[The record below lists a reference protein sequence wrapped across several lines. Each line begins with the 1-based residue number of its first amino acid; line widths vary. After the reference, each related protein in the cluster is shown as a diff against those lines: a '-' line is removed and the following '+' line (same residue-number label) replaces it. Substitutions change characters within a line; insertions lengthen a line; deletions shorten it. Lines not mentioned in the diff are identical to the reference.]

1 MDKLSLFWIGFNVFV
16 LGMLMLDLGVFH
28 KKSKAVSVREALAW
42 SGLWI
47 SLALVFNVILYY
59 QFGQDKA
66 LEFLTGFVIEKS
78 LSVDNIFVMIVIFSY
93 FRVPAAF
100 QHKVL
105 FWGILG
111 ALVFRIVFILAGVE
125 LIASFHWLI
134 YLFGGFLII
143 TGIRLLRAGD
153 ESIEPEKNPLVKL
166 VRKLM
171 PVTPDYIGNRFFVH
185 QDGRW
190 WATPLFIVVVV
201 IEATDIVFAVDSIP
215 AILAISTD
223 SFIVYTSN
231 VFAILGLRSLYFA
244 VAGIQQYFVHL
255 KYGLSVILVFVG
267 TKMLLV
273 DYVKIPVEYSLLVI
287 ASVLL
292 LSVLASVVFPGRKR
306 PVMEPVAAVNKH
318 ASEVKV

>member
-1 MDKLSLFWIGFNVFV
+1 MDKLTFFWIGFNVFV
-16 LGMLMLDLGVFH
+16 VMMLMLDLGVFH
-28 KKSKAVSVREALAW
+28 KKSRAVTVREALAW
-42 SGLWI
+42 SGFWI
-47 SLALVFNVILYY
+47 VLAMIFNAILYY
-59 QFGQDKA
+59 QFGQQKA
-66 LEFLTGFVIEKS
+66 LEFLTGYVIEKS

-93 FRVPAAF
+93 FRVPPQF

-125 LIASFHWLI
+125 LITSFHWLI
-134 YLFGGFLII
+134 YIFGSFLII

-153 ESIEPEKNPLVKL
+153 ESIEPDKNPLVNLVKKL
-166 VRKLM
+166 I
-171 PVTPDYIGNRFFVH
+171 PVTPDYVGNNFFVR
-185 QDGRW
+185 QDSRW

-244 VAGIQQYFVHL
+244 VAGIQHYFVHL

-267 TKMLLV
+267 VKMLMAE
-273 DYVKIPVEYSLLVI
+273 YIKIPVEYSLLVI
-287 ASVLL
+287 GSVLL
-292 LSVLASVVFPGRKR
+292 LSVLASVVYPGRKKDSMITVDVPR
-306 PVMEPVAAVNKH
+306 EQPADA
-318 ASEVKV
+318 